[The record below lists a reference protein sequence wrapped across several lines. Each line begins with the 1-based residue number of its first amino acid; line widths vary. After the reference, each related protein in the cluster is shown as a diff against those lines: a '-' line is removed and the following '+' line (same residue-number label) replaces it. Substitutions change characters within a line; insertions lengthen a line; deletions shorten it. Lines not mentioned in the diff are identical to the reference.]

1 MPDCHILGN
10 LICHSGMSV
19 LRDLNPIPSLSLD
32 QQGKGCASCPLHDL
46 FPPLMFKGR
55 VREGFV
61 FVKKGPVI

>member
-1 MPDCHILGN
+1 
-10 LICHSGMSV
+10 MSV